1 MSKLGAALRA
11 KFRSPQEV
19 LRALGLDEKLVSGVV
34 GDSKETDMKL
44 ASMLN
49 SLKSKKLIAQD
60 ADMKD
65 LGALLDALKSDPVEA
80 DAGKDGMT
88 PDGGVPS
95 SGELEDTSMDA
106 DPMIAAKALCGDRL
120 SDEELAKLKEIFGGG
135 MAPPAVDADC
145 DAGMMPPKMGKDADP
160 PMQPKKD
167 GDKPNMVTQP
177 AMDAAI
183 ALAVK
188 TATKVQSDIRDAER
202 FVRPF
207 VGDLNIAFDSA
218 DSVYAKALE
227 LKGIDTKGV
236 DPSAFKTI
244 LSLLPRAGER
254 SRVDASHVAIAS
266 DSAGGASSK
275 AFFDRYPD
283 AKKIGFN

>member
-160 PMQPKKD
+160 PMQPK
-167 GDKPNMVTQP
+167 P